1 MLLITR
7 YKHMLSLIRKTLNIC
22 TCMLIIPKLIVANSF
37 FHLSLLNEIMLKEC
51 QAQIIM
57 LNVGKMVFAG
67 MKKNTHKST
76 FTEIRP
82 WTVWPRATFLR
93 YKKYRVQICKC
104 SEREH
109 LKGQLLSAICKN
121 NNFMKRKPASY
132 LQETL

>member
-1 MLLITR
+1 
-7 YKHMLSLIRKTLNIC
+7 
-22 TCMLIIPKLIVANSF
+22 MLIIPKLIVANSF

-93 YKKYRVQICKC
+93 YKKYRVQIFKC

-109 LKGQLLSAICKN
+109 LKGQLLPAICKTITLWKEN
-121 NNFMKRKPASY
+121 PLAIYRKPYKYRKYIPLADNRSY
-132 LQETL
+132 LWQNTINWI